1 MKPILISIDGA
12 YKSGKTTQAKL
23 LTQKLMIDGYNVK
36 LIHFEKT
43 SEEDCKKL
51 LNNEF
56 EITPKGLLALNYAKL
71 VIMADSVEQN
81 QDYDFIIFDGY
92 ELSLLAQNN
101 IYYKSQDNALKSYKI
116 KQPDISIIM
125 ATNDIESKYKDISDT
140 DLISKIEKEN
150 TILASYKNK
159 KTNNDK
165 EILLINSALNTAI
178 NEELIYSLVKM
189 RSEANERQYQ

>member
-23 LTQKLMIDGYNVK
+23 LTQKLMIEDYNVK
-36 LIHFEKT
+36 LIQFEKT

-189 RSEANERQYQ
+189 RSEVNERQYQ